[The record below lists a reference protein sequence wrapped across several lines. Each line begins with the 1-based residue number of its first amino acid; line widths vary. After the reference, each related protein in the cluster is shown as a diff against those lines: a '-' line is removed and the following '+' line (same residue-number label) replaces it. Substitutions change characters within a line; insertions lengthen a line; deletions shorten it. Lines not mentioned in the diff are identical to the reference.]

1 MPDPAREKRIEMYE
15 GISNVTAYTSLFS
28 SPIIKTISEVVSF
41 GTTVLAN
48 VERAIDG
55 IKKIS
60 KDLNDQVAYGANT
73 LYTKYAGA
81 VVESARSFNEL
92 KERQQGVLS
101 QNQLCIDI
109 TRAYWQELQGLQDAN
124 GRISEADRRRAEFL
138 IGTLNP
144 IIGNSL
150 SLMDDNTLSIVG
162 GTSAV
167 DANIDSLEAQSKTL
181 AEMPVRIQA
190 SMNAE
195 QEWSQ
200 QAEISEQLDNK
211 QNLLKN
217 LSAQYDSIVAS
228 QGKNSESARQLAD
241 EMILLN
247 NDIRFLG
254 ESYEASKFVTDDYYS
269 SAINGSDIL
278 VEKTTDNNGLLKEA
292 NLGLVEDYQ
301 QMTESTGFSWDTLKE
316 KILVAG
322 ESILADTTTQGDLL
336 ASEMAADADGML
348 THFDELNPKLNES
361 AIGSMT
367 SYMGGMESLIPGLTV
382 VTSQASDA
390 VSGTMRNKMRP
401 GSKDSP
407 MYQIGS
413 GVVDDLGSGMEDQ
426 SDPVVDIASEL
437 MQDIDGTRSK
447 VDFLT
452 LALNLMDGFYNG
464 IKQKRNTVLEYVKSV
479 MSGIAIAARITL
491 GINSPSKVFAEIGT
505 SIPEGMEVGIQK
517 KFSSMEN
524 ALQTDLV
531 GLASRMENAVQ
542 VEMLKNSLGSFSV
555 YSEAATHLAGGHENN
570 GVARINLD
578 SQANLYLD
586 GEKVATA
593 VNRQNAIRRL
603 QYGM

>member
-1 MPDPAREKRIEMYE
+1 
-15 GISNVTAYTSLFS
+15 
-28 SPIIKTISEVVSF
+28 
-41 GTTVLAN
+41 
-48 VERAIDG
+48 
-55 IKKIS
+55 
-60 KDLNDQVAYGANT
+60 
-73 LYTKYAGA
+73 
-81 VVESARSFNEL
+81 
-92 KERQQGVLS
+92 
-101 QNQLCIDI
+101 
-109 TRAYWQELQGLQDAN
+109 
-124 GRISEADRRRAEFL
+124 
-138 IGTLNP
+138 
-144 IIGNSL
+144 
-150 SLMDDNTLSIVG
+150 
-162 GTSAV
+162 
-167 DANIDSLEAQSKTL
+167 
-181 AEMPVRIQA
+181 
-190 SMNAE
+190 
-195 QEWSQ
+195 
-200 QAEISEQLDNK
+200 
-211 QNLLKN
+211 
-217 LSAQYDSIVAS
+217 
-228 QGKNSESARQLAD
+228 
-241 EMILLN
+241 
-247 NDIRFLG
+247 
-254 ESYEASKFVTDDYYS
+254 
-269 SAINGSDIL
+269 
-278 VEKTTDNNGLLKEA
+278 
-292 NLGLVEDYQ
+292 
-301 QMTESTGFSWDTLKE
+301 
-316 KILVAG
+316 
-322 ESILADTTTQGDLL
+322 
-336 ASEMAADADGML
+336 
-348 THFDELNPKLNES
+348 
-361 AIGSMT
+361 
-367 SYMGGMESLIPGLTV
+367 
-382 VTSQASDA
+382 
-390 VSGTMRNKMRP
+390 
-401 GSKDSP
+401 